1 MKKKQKGCLWLI
13 LIVVLLMAS
22 PWLWRGGVKWYY
34 ARHMYET
41 AVSPQKPVA
50 IVYGAEVNGN
60 GRLSTVLRDR
70 VDTAIELYHSGKVGK
85 LLVSGDNRT
94 VYYDE
99 PGAMRDYAIANGVPA
114 ADVQAD
120 YAGLRTYDTC
130 YRAKHIFGVENAVL
144 VTQEFHLP
152 RAIFTCRQLGV
163 DAVGVV
169 ADKRPYRGARWYELR
184 ETGATAVALWD
195 VIRRNPAPILGEPI
209 PIVGDVP

>member
-1 MKKKQKGCLWLI
+1 MWLLLI
-13 LIVVLLMAS
+13 LVMLVAS
-22 PWLWRGGVKWYY
+22 PWLWRNAVKWYY

-41 AVSPQKPVA
+41 AVSPEKPVA
-50 IVYGAEVNGN
+50 IVYGAEVMGN

-70 VDTAIELYHSGKVGK
+70 MDTAIDLYQSGKVGK

-130 YRAKHIFGVENAVL
+130 YRARHIFGVENAVL
-144 VTQEFHLP
+144 VTQAFHLP

-163 DAVGVV
+163 DTVGVI

-184 ETGATAVALWD
+184 ETAATAVALWD
-195 VIRRNPAPILGEPI
+195 VIRREPAPILGEPI
-209 PIVGDVP
+209 PIVSKMP